1 MPSSQIFSMQTK
13 RQIQQL
19 LEAAGIRPNKRVGQ
33 HFLIDLNLMQLLIDS
48 ANICDDDIVL
58 EVGCGTGSLTQGLA
72 EHAGYCL
79 AVELDEKTAKIAK
92 KQMAK
97 TNNVEILHD
106 DILESKNTISKIVA
120 SKITSAR
127 KKYAGRL
134 LLVSNLPYNVAC
146 PVMLNLV
153 KGPIVADEMHFTV
166 QKELAQRMNA
176 SVGNKHYGTL
186 SILLAA
192 TGDIKTERILKPT
205 VFWPQPKVDSAMV
218 TFIRKKNKAQQIENV
233 ELFGE
238 LVNLFMQ
245 HRRKM
250 IKTCTKLASG
260 KLTKIR
266 NWPNILQSCSV
277 DPTSRPDQL
286 SPEDYIRIANLCHKY
301 LTPGN

>member
-1 MPSSQIFSMQTK
+1 MQTK

-19 LEAAGIRPNKRVGQ
+19 LEAAGARPNKRFGQ

-48 ANICDDDIVL
+48 ANIQNDDIVL

-72 EHAGYCL
+72 KHAGYCL
-79 AVELDEKTAKIAK
+79 AVELSEKIEKIAK
-92 KQMAK
+92 NQLANVK
-97 TNNVEILHD
+97 NVEILNT
-106 DILESKNTISKIVA
+106 DILENKNTISNIVVNIIK
-120 SKITSAR
+120 SVR
-127 KKYAGRL
+127 KKYTGRL
-134 LLVSNLPYNVAC
+134 LLVSNLPYSIAC

-192 TGDIKTERILKPT
+192 TGNVKIERILKPT

-218 TFIRKKNKAQQIENV
+218 SFVRKENKARRIKDI
-233 ELFGE
+233 ELFSE

-250 IKTCTKLASG
+250 IKTCTKLANA
-260 KLTKIR
+260 KLTEIR
-266 NWPNILQSCSV
+266 NWLDIFESCSV
-277 DPTSRPDQL
+277 KPASRPEQL
-286 SPEDYIRIANLCHKY
+286 PPEDYVSIANLCYKY
-301 LTPGN
+301 LTPGK

>member
-1 MPSSQIFSMQTK
+1 MPSSQIFTMQTT
-13 RQIQQL
+13 RQIQQW

>member
-1 MPSSQIFSMQTK
+1 LPSSQIFSMQTK